1 MDPTKITPEFLANLL
16 EKSRAAT
23 KGPWITDEKE
33 KPRSYDADY
42 DTCNYDVVAVD
53 PATDKI
59 TTTVSLDLGD
69 DDAMF
74 IAAANPAAVE
84 LMVKRLV
91 QLEVATLEQDLLRA
105 EGVLRML
112 RGEYQDFTNLCS
124 FEELQ
129 AEGLDEPAEP
139 DGKLAGI
146 WASFIER
153 KQLDKEKYQKL
164 LEQPLNLEFKQ
175 EEPQAQQSQK
185 ESQFLNYYSC
195 KDCGYRWNDK
205 WDCKCNDKCP
215 SCNKEIE
222 PYASVELL
230 D

>member
-74 IAAANPAAVE
+74 IAAANPASTAGLTSE
-84 LMVKRLV
+84 IGPRI
-91 QLEVATLEQDLLRA
+91 ATK
-105 EGVLRML
+105 
-112 RGEYQDFTNLCS
+112 NS
-124 FEELQ
+124 
-129 AEGLDEPAEP
+129 
-139 DGKLAGI
+139 
-146 WASFIER
+146 
-153 KQLDKEKYQKL
+153 
-164 LEQPLNLEFKQ
+164 PLSARSK
-175 EEPQAQQSQK
+175 
-185 ESQFLNYYSC
+185 
-195 KDCGYRWNDK
+195 
-205 WDCKCNDKCP
+205 
-215 SCNKEIE
+215 
-222 PYASVELL
+222 
-230 D
+230 